1 MFYVAGIITQFVL
14 VLYTEFRLEV
24 AAFPASLLGRVI
36 SFIFI
41 VLPFG
46 CAPDQRITR
55 RRKGGDVSV
64 LYTRDLQVIR

>member
-24 AAFPASLLGRVI
+24 AAFPASLLGRVK

-41 VLPFG
+41 VLSFG
-46 CAPDQRITR
+46 CATDQ
-55 RRKGGDVSV
+55 KG
-64 LYTRDLQVIR
+64 